1 MPKVQSSQ
9 KTSQKSGDFQ
19 KDAAKSMYTAGEYL
33 DANPTWH
40 DQDAPWK
47 ARQIASLMADRS
59 LDPSSICEVG
69 CGTGQ
74 ILVELGQKFPR
85 SKLVGYDISP
95 QAFEIWKRKK
105 RTDVDYRLRDIFDG
119 SAEHF
124 EMMLVIDVIEHVEDI
139 FGFLKKLKN
148 MSALKIFHIP
158 LDLSVQS
165 VLRSSPVLNLHKNVG
180 HIHYFTTELAL
191 NILRDCGYE
200 IIDYRFTA
208 SRLELPDQ
216 AWTSRIMKAPRRLLF
231 SMSPELTVRILGGYS
246 LLVLAR

>member
-1 MPKVQSSQ
+1 ME
-9 KTSQKSGDFQ
+9 
-19 KDAAKSMYTAGEYL
+19 SMYTAGEYL

-47 ARQIASLMADRS
+47 ARQVAGLMADRS
-59 LDPSSICEVG
+59 IDPGSICEVG

-95 QAFEIWKRKK
+95 QAFEIWKRKGE
-105 RTDVDYRLRDIFDG
+105 TAVEYRLRDIFDG

-124 EMMLVIDVIEHVEDI
+124 DMMLVIDVIEHVEDV
-139 FGFLKKLKN
+139 FGFLKKLRS

-165 VLRSSPVLNLHKNVG
+165 VLRSSPILNLRKDVG
-180 HIHYFTTELAL
+180 HIHYFTAELAL
-191 NILRDCGYE
+191 NTLRDCGYE
-200 IIDYRFTA
+200 VIDHRFTA
-208 SRLELPDQ
+208 SRLELPNQ
-216 AWTSRIMKAPRRLLF
+216 AWTSRVMRTPRRLLF
-231 SMSPELTVRILGGYS
+231 SLHPELTVRILGGYS